1 MIEISFD
8 KARMEK
14 AQKMGLIAPKET
26 ARAAASA
33 INRTVTKLK
42 TMTSVDVR
50 KTYRAKARDIKKSMK
65 TTRATAGSLT
75 GEMSS
80 TGSPLP
86 LTAFKV
92 TRPARGPMKAAVL
105 KGGAPAPVPGMFAR
119 KFPSG
124 YTGPMLRLGSR
135 RYPLKT
141 PAGPSVPQMIGNE
154 KVLPEIADEASAYLN
169 KRMEHELEYRMSKL
183 LGG

>member
-14 AQKMGLIAPKET
+14 AQKMALIAPKET

-65 TTRATAGSLT
+65 TTRATA
-75 GEMSS
+75 EV
-80 TGSPLP
+80 SPG
-86 LTAFKV
+86 K
-92 TRPARGPMKAAVL
+92 
-105 KGGAPAPVPGMFAR
+105 
-119 KFPSG
+119 
-124 YTGPMLRLGSR
+124 
-135 RYPLKT
+135 
-141 PAGPSVPQMIGNE
+141 
-154 KVLPEIADEASAYLN
+154 
-169 KRMEHELEYRMSKL
+169 
-183 LGG
+183 